1 MVLLHIAHI
10 ETAVVGGVNIAV
22 PKMVSSQKEFATVGI
37 LNLTGEPVD
46 SVPTFCLEDFWSK
59 KIPDLFRKPDLVIFH
74 EVYRPSFLKLASFF
88 KKENIPYIVVPHGCM
103 TKTAQQKKFLKKFAA
118 NLLLFGSFLK
128 NAVSIQYL
136 SHREQEQSQ
145 FSYPSLVLPNGITLP
160 KQFKTAP
167 LSKNIKLLYIGRLE
181 LAIKGFDLLLGAINL
196 QKELMR
202 TTNTT
207 LTIHGPNEDSSRE
220 ELKKLIE
227 SYQISDLVSLEGEVW
242 GEEKEKAFLSSDY
255 FIQTSR
261 SEGMPMG
268 LLEALAH
275 GLPVIV
281 TEGTGFSKMVNENQ
295 CGFGCKTTKEDI
307 SLAIK
312 QAVINRDNYQK
323 LSEHARNLIQ
333 DNFEEHKVAEQ
344 SVVTYRNLLR

>member
-10 ETAVVGGVNIAV
+10 ETAIVGGVNIAV
-22 PKMVSSQKEFATVGI
+22 PKMVHAQKEFATVGI
-37 LNLTGEPVD
+37 INLTGEPVD

-74 EVYRPSFLKLASFF
+74 EVYRPAFLKLARFF
-88 KKENIPYIVVPHGCM
+88 QEKQIPYLVIPHGCL
-103 TKTAQQKKFLKKFAA
+103 TKTAQQKKRLKKWTA

-136 SHREQEQSQ
+136 SHREQEQSA
-145 FSYPSLVLPNGITLP
+145 FSYPSLVLPNGIPLP
-160 KQFKTAP
+160 KQLKSTL

-196 QKELMR
+196 QKDLMR
-202 TTNTT
+202 ATNTT
-207 LTIHGPNEDSSRE
+207 LTIHGPNEDPSRE
-220 ELKKLIE
+220 ELEKLIE
-227 SYQISDLVSLEGEVW
+227 RYQISDLVSLQGEVW
-242 GEEKEKAFLSSDY
+242 AEEKETAFLSSDY

-281 TEGTGFSKMVNENQ
+281 TEGTGFSHIVSEEQ
-295 CGFGCKTTKEDI
+295 CGFGCKTTEEDI

-312 QAVINRDNYQK
+312 QAIIDRDGYQT
-323 LSEHARNLIQ
+323 LSENARRLIE
-333 DNFEEHKVAEQ
+333 DNFEEKKVAEQ
-344 SVVTYRNLLR
+344 SVMTYRNLL

>member
-22 PKMVSSQKEFATVGI
+22 PKMANSQREFADVGI

-46 SVPTFCLEDFWSK
+46 SVPTFCLEEFWNK
-59 KIPDLFRKPDLVIFH
+59 KITDLFQKPDLVIFH
-74 EVYRPSFLKLASFF
+74 EVYRPPFLKLASFF

-103 TKTAQQKKFLKKFAA
+103 TKTAQQKKCLKKWTA
-118 NLLLFGSFLK
+118 NLLLFRTFLK
-128 NAVSIQYL
+128 NALSIQYL
-136 SHREQEQSQ
+136 SHREQEQSA
-145 FSYPSLVLPNGITLP
+145 FPYPSLVLPNGITLP
-160 KQFKTAP
+160 QQFKSTP
-167 LSKNIKLLYIGRLE
+167 LSKNIKFIYIGRLE
-181 LAIKGFDLLLGAINL
+181 LAIKGFDLLLSAINL
-196 QKELMR
+196 SKDLMR

-207 LTIHGPNEDSSRE
+207 LTIHGPNEDPSRE

-281 TEGTGFSKMVNENQ
+281 TDGTGFSDIVSEKQ

-307 SLAIK
+307 ALAMK
-312 QAVINRDNYQK
+312 QAIINRDGYQT
-323 LSEHARNLIQ
+323 LSENARRLIE
-333 DNFEEHKVAEQ
+333 DNFEEKKVAEQ
-344 SVVTYRNLLR
+344 TVMTYRNLL